1 MSRIQLVPFVLAASC
16 VYAGIATEARAQ
28 ETARPEV
35 FVVAPQPLSSNLALT
50 PPAAPPAQVQFRPF
64 VEPKPSNFLRSL
76 YVTTA
81 TMQALDVHSTFAAL
95 NRGGGEANPLMN
107 GLTKNRVAFGA
118 VKAGVA
124 ATSIYAAHRLGKH
137 NRVAAIAL
145 LIGINSAYAA
155 VVSHNYRVANQM
167 AR

>member
-1 MSRIQLVPFVLAASC
+1 
-16 VYAGIATEARAQ
+16 
-28 ETARPEV
+28 
-35 FVVAPQPLSSNLALT
+35 VAPQPVGPNLALT
-50 PPAAPPAQVQFRPF
+50 ILAAPPAQVQFRPALT
-64 VEPKPSNFLRSL
+64 EPKPSKLLKSL

-81 TMQALDVHSTFAAL
+81 AMQALDVHSTFAAL

-124 ATSIYAAHRLGKH
+124 ASSIYAAHRLGKH
-137 NRVAAIAL
+137 NKVAAIVL

-155 VVSHNYRVANQM
+155 VVSHNYRVANQLT
-167 AR
+167 R